1 MNLNTL
7 RVLFPSCTFHQYD
20 TIYHIYFNFNLYFCP
35 YGITFSN
42 NPFDITMFKNM
53 YETIDY
59 VTSFLKANNFV
70 PNTKFGNKNSAIKDN
85 ITVYF
90 CNYYFI
96 DISGDRQRVDADE
109 LISMIK
115 KELNIETLYKPVLE

>member
-7 RVLFPSCTFHQYD
+7 RVLFPSCTFYQYN
-20 TIYHIYFNFNLYFCP
+20 TIYHIYFNFNLYFCT

-90 CNYYFI
+90 SIYDYKI
-96 DISGDRQRVDADE
+96 EISGKGFQVNANK
-109 LISMIK
+109 LITMIK
-115 KELNIETLYKPVLE
+115 KN